1 MSSAGMKA
9 YYQEHLCARAERPEG
24 TIRLHVNSWRCCK
37 QVVSRPDLLKRI
49 DPAQMRLASELFTI
63 LEAARFITRQQDCV
77 YHTSSLASSP
87 QTTAALQHLDEQR
100 VALESSLA
108 PHSASHAHLLWH
120 STRKLP
126 DLLSGAVLSRAGRLG
141 VMGMQILSF
150 HGSSTA
156 EGLKL
161 TGLPLAV
168 PFRDCGCAR
177 CDFSR

>member
-1 MSSAGMKA
+1 
-9 YYQEHLCARAERPEG
+9 
-24 TIRLHVNSWRCCK
+24 
-37 QVVSRPDLLKRI
+37 
-49 DPAQMRLASELFTI
+49 MRLASELFTI

-108 PHSASHAHLLWH
+108 PHLASHAHLLWH
-120 STRKLP
+120 STQKLP

-141 VMGMQILSF
+141 VMGMQVLSF

-161 TGLPLAV
+161 TGLPLLCHSGTVAARDVIFPDDSPDLVEAV
-168 PFRDCGCAR
+168 YRASSLAETFSAQLATAVRTYVEAR
-177 CDFSR
+177 LQVSHSPQWVP

>member
-1 MSSAGMKA
+1 M
-9 YYQEHLCARAERPEG
+9 
-24 TIRLHVNSWRCCK
+24 
-37 QVVSRPDLLKRI
+37 RPDLLKRI

-108 PHSASHAHLLWH
+108 PHLASHAHLLWH

-141 VMGMQILSF
+141 VMGMQVLSF

-177 CDFSR
+177 CVFSR